1 MHLISDIDQFIHVD
15 QHKFHFRR
23 GEKIITEFSH
33 KYWPEEFA
41 ALAAQAGFKFVRI
54 GLTLHVCSGYS
65 ILQCSAC
72 IAPAID
78 LTAQP

>member
-1 MHLISDIDQFIHVD
+1 
-15 QHKFHFRR
+15 
-23 GEKIITEFSH
+23 
-33 KYWPEEFA
+33 
-41 ALAAQAGFKFVRI
+41 VRI